1 METTKKPVKP
11 YPTELRE
18 RAVRMVKEHAG
29 DRASEWATIRSIAE
43 KAGCSPETLRLWVRQ
58 AERDR
63 GERGLP
69 VHGRADA
76 AQGAGARGPGVA
88 PGARDPSQGERVFCG
103 GGARLPV
110 EAMIEYVALY
120 QKGDST
126 LHERLELLQEQR
138 SLLLEQQKK
147 TQETIER
154 LDYKIS
160 RYKKAVKSGKLTWDE
175 PDCCKINKEEK

>member
-1 METTKKPVKP
+1 MG
-11 YPTELRE
+11 LRYL
-18 RAVRMVKEHAG
+18 
-29 DRASEWATIRSIAE
+29 D
-43 KAGCSPETLRLWVRQ
+43 
-58 AERDR
+58 
-63 GERGLP
+63 
-69 VHGRADA
+69 
-76 AQGAGARGPGVA
+76 
-88 PGARDPSQGERVFCG
+88 
-103 GGARLPV
+103 
-110 EAMIEYVALY
+110 MIEYVALY

-126 LHERLELLQEQR
+126 LHARLELLQEQR